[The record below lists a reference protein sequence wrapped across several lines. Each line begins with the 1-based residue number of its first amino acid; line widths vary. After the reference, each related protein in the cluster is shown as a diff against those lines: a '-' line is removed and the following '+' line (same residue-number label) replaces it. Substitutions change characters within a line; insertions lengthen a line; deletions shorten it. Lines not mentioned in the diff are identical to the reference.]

1 MARLRSR
8 VPRAL
13 WPQRDERAA
22 GLGNSKLRGPAMPAK
37 RVKAKARCRQ
47 ITEAAAAEFIETDCC
62 ALRRSLGLRP
72 WEFAISKTA
81 DRAKAESWTVEK
93 IMDHSEQIE

>member
-1 MARLRSR
+1 
-8 VPRAL
+8 
-13 WPQRDERAA
+13 
-22 GLGNSKLRGPAMPAK
+22 MPAK

-93 IMDHSEQIE
+93 IMDHSEQIEAELLNWECD